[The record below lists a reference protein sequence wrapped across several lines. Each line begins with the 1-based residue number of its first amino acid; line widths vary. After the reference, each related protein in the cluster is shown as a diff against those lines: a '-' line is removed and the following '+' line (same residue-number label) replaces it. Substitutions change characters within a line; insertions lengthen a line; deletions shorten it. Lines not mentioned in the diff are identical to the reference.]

1 MEMNRLRVADFGKP
15 GEVLEFELRVPWHP
29 PIGEVVVEMV
39 AAPVNPADLNLIE
52 GTYGVRPELPFTPGI
67 EGAGVVVN
75 SSDAEF
81 SPGDRVIMVGRAGT
95 WASHVAVQPERL
107 IKLPESIDM
116 QQAAML
122 KVNPATAWRL
132 LHGFYRLHA
141 GDWVVQNAGNSGVG
155 RCLIQLAKSL
165 GIRTISMVRNEDL
178 FAELKALGAD
188 HVLLDQAEGLTQA
201 LEIMGGR
208 RAALACN
215 AVGGESALRL
225 MNLLEDGASHVT
237 YGAMARRP
245 LTVPNGLLIFR
256 DLAVRGL
263 WVTRWIDSAPID
275 EVRQVYGELAR
286 RLVDG
291 TLVQPVDSC
300 FALSDFEKAIERQG
314 EEGRKGKVM
323 FTIPVA

>member
-15 GEVLEFELRVPWHP
+15 GEVLEFESRVPWHP
-29 PIGEVVVEMV
+29 PIGEVVVRMV

>member
-15 GEVLEFELRVPWHP
+15 GEVLEFESRVPWHP
-29 PIGEVVVEMV
+29 PEGEVVVKMV

-52 GTYGVRPELPFTPGI
+52 GTYGVRPDLPFTPGI

-75 SSDAEF
+75 SSDAGF

-155 RCLIQLAKSL
+155 RCVIQLAKAL
-165 GIRTISMVRNEDL
+165 GIRTISLVRNV
-178 FAELKALGAD
+178 ELVQELQSLGAD
-188 HVLLDQAEGLTQA
+188 HVLVDAADGQAEA

-208 RAALACN
+208 CAALACN